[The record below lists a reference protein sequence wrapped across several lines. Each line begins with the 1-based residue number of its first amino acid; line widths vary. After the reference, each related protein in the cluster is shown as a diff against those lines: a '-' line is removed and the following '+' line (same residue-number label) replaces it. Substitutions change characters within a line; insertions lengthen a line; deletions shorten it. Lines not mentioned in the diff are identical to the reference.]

1 MTADLGFIA
10 AAAYP
15 SPPHYSSPQQRKA
28 SVSSLYDRAAMASLS
43 PSQTTQRGFS
53 AGPSGQEKLST
64 LNLDVHTTGARHW
77 KQIPARLTRAQT
89 DNHRSD
95 GVQNQTVNQP

>member
-64 LNLDVHTTGARHW
+64 LNLDFLR
-77 KQIPARLTRAQT
+77 
-89 DNHRSD
+89 
-95 GVQNQTVNQP
+95 TVNEKRTTRGMYIQRAPATGSKYRPG